1 MKHHY
6 TDEERRE
13 RDERIEMEAIVDA
26 YGEEEQMLGWHVYLE
41 QKIQFPF
48 AARCIEQSV
57 TAPLKVGDEVKVV
70 RMAPDLKCLH
80 DMLVI
85 IKWKKLQFGVPLSQL
100 EGINVDEETQEAI
113 EDWHYWVNQDD
124 DEDDYDDEEI
134 DDDEEL

>member
-1 MKHHY
+1 MKRHY
-6 TDEERRE
+6 TEEERNN
-13 RDERIEMEAIVDA
+13 RDERISMEAIVDA
-26 YGEEEQMLGWHVYLE
+26 YDEEEQMLGWHAYLE

-48 AARCIEQSV
+48 TARCIKESI

-100 EGINVDEETQEAI
+100 EGVKVDEETQEAI
-113 EDWHYWVNQDD
+113 EDWHYWVHQDD
-124 DEDDYDDEEI
+124 DDDYDETEDEE
-134 DDDEEL
+134 E

>member
-1 MKHHY
+1 MKRHY
-6 TDEERRE
+6 TEEERRE
-13 RDERIEMEAIVDA
+13 RDNRIEMEAIVDA

-48 AARCIEQSV
+48 TARCIKQSI

-70 RMAPDLKCLH
+70 KMAPDIKCMH

-100 EGINVDEETQEAI
+100 EGVKVDEETQEAI
-113 EDWHYWVNQDD
+113 EDWHYWVHQDD
-124 DEDDYDDEEI
+124 DDDYDEMEDEE
-134 DDDEEL
+134 E